1 MSDRVKSILPI
12 AVGAVALVVMVVG
25 LYSTGSPEPTAE
37 DRVAALS
44 DSIKCPFCNGESL
57 ADSASSVAA
66 DYRDLITL
74 RVAAG
79 MSDEE
84 IIDEFA
90 ANFGDSFILD
100 TSTSGWSV
108 VLWLAPVAMLGIGIV
123 AIVALRRSTQQST
136 RVES

>member
-1 MSDRVKSILPI
+1 MSDRLKSIVPI
-12 AVGAVALVVMVVG
+12 AVGTVALIVIVVG

-66 DYRDLITL
+66 DYRELIAI

-79 MSDEE
+79 ATDEE
-84 IIDEFA
+84 IIAEFA

-108 VLWLAPVAMLGIGIV
+108 VLWLAPIVMLGIGVATIV
-123 AIVALRRSTQQST
+123 AMGRSTRQRT
-136 RVES
+136 RVDS